1 MANGRHDVV
10 LKPRAQTRTRSAA
23 EKYIEEM
30 LLPALP
36 RSAACPYD
44 DCSMYETTDIVDEQR
59 SYRIVRFP
67 EVIRETGQSR
77 STIYTLIKKGK
88 FSPSHKLN
96 DSCTSIGWYE
106 YEIYPFKKSTRAI
119 PPTSPKN
126 TENAGS
132 VHTVNAVVL
141 PQPTNGKKTKPLVV
155 PKTKIKLRAG
165 EAALVITAFKVNG
178 HEGEIYLQRGTG
190 KLFGAIGEV
199 PPEVLSLYFAGEF
212 DLETGTS

>member
-1 MANGRHDVV
+1 M
-10 LKPRAQTRTRSAA
+10 
-23 EKYIEEM
+23 
-30 LLPALP
+30 
-36 RSAACPYD
+36 C
-44 DCSMYETTDIVDEQR
+44 ETTDIVDEQR

-67 EVIRETGQSR
+67 EAIRETGQSR

-88 FSPSHKLN
+88 FPPSHKLN

-126 TENAGS
+126 IAKAGS
-132 VHTVNAVVL
+132 VHTVDAVAL
-141 PQPTNGKKTKPLVV
+141 LQPTNGEKTKPLIV
-155 PKTKIKLRAG
+155 PKTKLRAG

-190 KLFGAIGEV
+190 KLFEAIGEV

-212 DLETGTS
+212 DLETGTK